1 MAEEVGNVVDL
12 NGEYRFKADSKGR
25 VSLPAKFRKVLS
37 NDLVV
42 TKSLDDQCIYAF
54 EVPAFNGWVA
64 QLFEDRF
71 GGYSASNREHSRL
84 RTALK
89 ARAFDVQVDSAGRIM
104 IPADQ
109 RATAGIDKD
118 VVIVGNTGY
127 FEIWDAQ
134 RYDAMNSEIDLG
146 VLFSS

>member
-1 MAEEVGNVVDL
+1 MTEEVSTVVDL
-12 NGEYRFKADSKGR
+12 NGEYRFKVDSKGR
-25 VSLPAKFRKVLS
+25 MSLPAKFRKALS

-42 TKSLDDQCIYAF
+42 TLSPDSECVYVF
-54 EVPAFNGWVA
+54 ETPSFNRWVT

-89 ARAFDVQVDSAGRIM
+89 ARAFDVQVDGAGRIM
-104 IPADQ
+104 LPADQ
-109 RATAGIDKD
+109 RDAVSIDKE

-127 FEIWDAQ
+127 FEVWDAA
-134 RYDAMNSEIDLG
+134 RYDAMASEVDLSL
-146 VLFSS
+146 LFS